1 MLGGDFLAGEVAQ
14 SPKPGIPQR
23 FNFADLQAK
32 LEEVAVFD
40 SSERWVRKDGNYVLL
55 KTSLTILISFLT
67 SAKQNFSETLSKGLA
82 PPLSPHSYKAE
93 GHKWGKYTQ

>member
-1 MLGGDFLAGEVAQ
+1 M
-14 SPKPGIPQR
+14 
-23 FNFADLQAK
+23 
-32 LEEVAVFD
+32 
-40 SSERWVRKDGNYVLL
+40 LL

-93 GHKWGKYTQ
+93 GHK